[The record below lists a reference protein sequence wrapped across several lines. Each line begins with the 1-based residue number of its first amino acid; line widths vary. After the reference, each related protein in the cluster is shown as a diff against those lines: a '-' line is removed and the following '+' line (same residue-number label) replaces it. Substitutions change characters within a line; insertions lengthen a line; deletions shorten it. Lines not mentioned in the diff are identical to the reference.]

1 MDGQLPVIAQQVRY
15 HERKL
20 GRVQLSGLHG
30 HRPEKNQKEK
40 QGKSLNHFI
49 ASIVPFPIH
58 FYRKD
63 NLPIYEIEQID
74 KKEEEDNEEDE
85 YKAFS

>member
-1 MDGQLPVIAQQVRY
+1 MKVKKFLRFLMLLSCVI
-15 HERKL
+15 
-20 GRVQLSGLHG
+20 
-30 HRPEKNQKEK
+30 
-40 QGKSLNHFI
+40 I

-63 NLPIYEIEQID
+63 NLPTHEIEQID

>member
-1 MDGQLPVIAQQVRY
+1 M
-15 HERKL
+15 K
-20 GRVQLSGLHG
+20 
-30 HRPEKNQKEK
+30 
-40 QGKSLNHFI
+40 GKKFLRFLMLLLCIII
-49 ASIVPFPIH
+49 ASIVPFPIN

-63 NLPIYEIEQID
+63 NLPTYEIEQFD